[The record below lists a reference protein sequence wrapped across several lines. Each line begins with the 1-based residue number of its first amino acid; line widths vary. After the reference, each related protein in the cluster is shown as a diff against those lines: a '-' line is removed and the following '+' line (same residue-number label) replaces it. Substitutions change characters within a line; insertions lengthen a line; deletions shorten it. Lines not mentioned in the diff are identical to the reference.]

1 MVRCLSKS
9 TNSLHS
15 CTLAKLHTWQ
25 DHFVYDKNFK
35 DPYVVPPQMLEV
47 LNKPKIFQLRFGA
60 YRSALNIYDIY
71 VGNVLDDC
79 SEETTIKLT
88 KQAEA
93 GPSNTLR
100 TIIAVD
106 TTSITPPTPAITT
119 PFNADPPQITSDSSS

>member
-1 MVRCLSKS
+1 
-9 TNSLHS
+9 
-15 CTLAKLHTWQ
+15 
-25 DHFVYDKNFK
+25 
-35 DPYVVPPQMLEV
+35 MLEV

-60 YRSALNIYDIY
+60 YRSALNIYDID

-79 SEETTIKLT
+79 SEETAIKLT
-88 KQAEA
+88 KQAEV

>member
-1 MVRCLSKS
+1 
-9 TNSLHS
+9 
-15 CTLAKLHTWQ
+15 
-25 DHFVYDKNFK
+25 
-35 DPYVVPPQMLEV
+35 MLEV